1 MRITILQKLSHRSE
15 NSKPQL
21 GGLALGGRAPGAF
34 SIESLWKQGLPKD
47 LSQTY
52 LQVLEGLL
60 GKHGASVACM
70 GAGHCKQRSQGIVTS
85 MCSPGVSHFG
95 NTWAHPSGLRSPR
108 PNNKWGG
115 NTAQPISTV
124 CLQFSQAH
132 TAASSH
138 AETNPTH
145 QWAGPSPSHQEFCST
160 PPSQL
165 HPQGGRHQ
173 KQERLQPCT
182 L

>member
-1 MRITILQKLSHRSE
+1 MRIPNPSLGVWHWEGEPLEHSALKAFGSRDSLRISVRPSH
-15 NSKPQL
+15 
-21 GGLALGGRAPGAF
+21 
-34 SIESLWKQGLPKD
+34 
-47 LSQTY
+47 QTY